1 MYLSKR
7 GRSAD
12 DEFLFVSSKLREA
25 ARVARGRNIV
35 YPYLW
40 YRYRDAG
47 FLSDVS
53 VTSTFLHSARR
64 ERRISYL

>member
-1 MYLSKR
+1 MYLSKSTR
-7 GRSAD
+7 DAN
-12 DEFLFVSSKLREA
+12 DEFLFIMGRLGEA
-25 ARVARGRNIV
+25 LRVARGRKIV

-53 VTSTFLHSARR
+53 TWA
-64 ERRISYL
+64 